1 MQPNDMDS
9 IAVSHNAP
17 NRQENVKKKPMD
29 LFMKTFMLIVNLP
42 WTVPLAEIYFA
53 SQVLVAVFLSH
64 LFEREF
70 FKRHF
75 TRDSARTI
83 MIG

>member
-1 MQPNDMDS
+1 MDP
-9 IAVSHNAP
+9 ITVVQNVP
-17 NRQENVKKKPMD
+17 NRQENVKKKPLD
-29 LFMKTFMLIVNLP
+29 VFMKTFMLILNLP
-42 WTVPLAEIYFA
+42 WAVPLAEIYFA

-64 LFEREF
+64 LFERDF